1 MLASFHMTPN
11 SLCANLSHMLVLT
24 GWWAHPNCDLVL
36 NCAGSSRRFL
46 RQKLQDG
53 KCISSSELAKYP
65 YASFV
70 KMDGVLLEVRN
81 RKEKCC
87 TWSLIATTSRILAL
101 KLTVS
106 LSLMIRSLSS
116 FVSNPYLT
124 FVSSACILFSPN
136 QVYPLVCI
144 CHWTILWWFRKHL
157 SFALVELVYR
167 WFWASTLH
175 GVSPL
180 LNHVVMISTV
190 RLCIHLVQLSKRM
203 SSPIAP
209 MIDSVWNLL
218 PRLGILS
225 LTLEFEKVLFH
236 PERPIKK
243 SRMDDREDLLLSIV
257 LILDILLAT
266 WSMRLSSFLVPRLSK
281 SQDKIS
287 FKGGGL

>member
-24 GWWAHPNCDLVL
+24 GWWARPNCNLAL
-36 NCAGSSRRFL
+36 NCAGSSRHFL

-53 KCISSSELAKYP
+53 KCISSSKLAKYP

-70 KMDGVLLEVRN
+70 RTDGVLLEVRN
-81 RKEKCC
+81 RKEECC
-87 TWSLIATTSRILAL
+87 TWSLIATTCRILAL

-106 LSLMIRSLSS
+106 LRLMIRSLSL

-136 QVYPLVCI
+136 QVYPLVRI
-144 CHWTILWWFRKHL
+144 CHRTILWWFCKHL
-157 SFALVELVYR
+157 SFALVELMYR

-180 LNHVVMISTV
+180 SNHVIMISTMRLSIHHV
-190 RLCIHLVQLSKRM
+190 RLCKIM
-203 SSPIAP
+203 SSPIVP
-209 MIDSVWNLL
+209 LIDSVWNLL

-243 SRMDDREDLLLSIV
+243 SRMDDWEDLLLSTV
-257 LILDILLAT
+257 LIPDILLAT

-281 SQDKIS
+281 SWDKIS
-287 FKGGGL
+287 FEGGGL